1 MIRQTHVSAQYRL
14 SGNPAEGFAIRSDF
28 SQPHHTEFHH
38 RDLALESGQSGCPR
52 KFKFFT
58 ELWKLLEDFLP

>member
-1 MIRQTHVSAQYRL
+1 MYQPNTGCLAIWLR
-14 SGNPAEGFAIRSDF
+14 GFAIRSDF
-28 SQPHHTEFHH
+28 SQPHHTELHY

>member
-1 MIRQTHVSAQYRL
+1 MIRQTHVSAQYSL
-14 SGNPAEGFAIRSDF
+14 SGNLAEGLHDSFGF

-58 ELWKLLEDFLP
+58 KLWKLLEDFLL